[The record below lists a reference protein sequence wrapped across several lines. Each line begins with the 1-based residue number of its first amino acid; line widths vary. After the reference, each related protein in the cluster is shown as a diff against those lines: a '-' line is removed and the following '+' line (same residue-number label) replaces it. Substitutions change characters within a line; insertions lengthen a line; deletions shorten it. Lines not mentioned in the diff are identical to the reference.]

1 MKNLFLNV
9 DMKFQIS
16 TSFKKKKKKKF
27 LCGFLC
33 GCKLI
38 DKLMY
43 QEFSQRRGSKL
54 RLND

>member
-16 TSFKKKKKKKF
+16 TSFKKKKKKF

>member
-1 MKNLFLNV
+1 MNLFLNV

-16 TSFKKKKKKKF
+16 MSFLF
-27 LCGFLC
+27 YFIFFNILCGFLC

-43 QEFSQRRGSKL
+43 QEFSQRRGAKL